1 VATRVPEVERRGSLI
16 VVGTPIGNLND
27 LSVRAAEALESA
39 DVVAAEDTRRTI
51 KLLQHVG
58 SKAELIWLNDARA
71 PASAIDGLL
80 DRVESGATVVL
91 VSDAGMPAV
100 SDPGAKV
107 VNRAYERGLPVLGV
121 PGPSAVTLALA
132 LSGFFAQRFVLL
144 GFLSRKPGRMM
155 ETLAPYAES
164 ALPIVLFERPE
175 RLPKVLE
182 AALEVLGDRRVA
194 VCRELTKAH
203 EEVRRGSIS
212 ALLRQELVHRGE
224 LTVVVEGWRKARAE
238 PDE

>member
-1 VATRVPEVERRGSLI
+1 
-16 VVGTPIGNLND
+16 
-27 LSVRAAEALESA
+27 
-39 DVVAAEDTRRTI
+39 
-51 KLLQHVG
+51 
-58 SKAELIWLNDARA
+58 
-71 PASAIDGLL
+71 
-80 DRVESGATVVL
+80 
-91 VSDAGMPAV
+91 
-100 SDPGAKV
+100 
-107 VNRAYERGLPVLGV
+107 
-121 PGPSAVTLALA
+121 
-132 LSGFFAQRFVLL
+132 
-144 GFLSRKPGRMM
+144 M